1 MIDIAVIGAGP
12 AGYSAAITARKRDQS
27 VVVIG
32 QNTGWLAR
40 AEHVAN
46 YPGLPD
52 ISGRD
57 LLSAMANQAQALG
70 AELRPGVVHQVIA
83 MGDSFALSL
92 GADFIEARRVI
103 LCTGAKQPKL
113 LPGENE
119 LLGRGVSYC
128 GTCDGMLYRG
138 RRVAVIAQGPEAVSE
153 ANFLAGLCREV
164 VYFGKPEDALDPRIV
179 VSGQKPEAILGEA
192 SVSGLRAGGE
202 DLPFDGVFI
211 FREAAALSALLPGLE
226 MDGAFIRVDRR
237 MQTNL
242 PGVFAAGDC
251 TGLPLQVAK
260 AVGEGCVAAISA
272 ATALV
277 ARAVGTVRITQH
289 PFLKLRPIPLVI
301 NSRSIFCRPKAV
313 LRRAVSR
320 ICPAGKTARPVT
332 ACRVSRRITCRQ
344 TCFRRFA
351 AGTPVPEPHR
361 CLPVFDCRPPDAPA
375 VGVIKIDKRRRIDFQ
390 PLSRNKRLHFRRRRP
405 LKNWQR
411 NFPFRK

>member
-103 LCTGAKQPKL
+103 LCTGARQPKL

-138 RRVAVIAQGPEAVSE
+138 GRVAVIAQGPEAVSE
-153 ANFLAGLCREV
+153 ANFLAG
-164 VYFGKPEDALDPRIV
+164 G
-179 VSGQKPEAILGEA
+179 
-192 SVSGLRAGGE
+192 RAR
-202 DLPFDGVFI
+202 P
-211 FREAAALSALLPGLE
+211 PY
-226 MDGAFIRVDRR
+226 RR
-237 MQTNL
+237 Q
-242 PGVFAAGDC
+242 
-251 TGLPLQVAK
+251 
-260 AVGEGCVAAISA
+260 
-272 ATALV
+272 
-277 ARAVGTVRITQH
+277 
-289 PFLKLRPIPLVI
+289 
-301 NSRSIFCRPKAV
+301 RPKAGGDFG
-313 LRRAVSR
+313 RGFRF
-320 ICPAGKTARPVT
+320 RP
-332 ACRVSRRITCRQ
+332 SRRG
-344 TCFRRFA
+344 RR
-351 AGTPVPEPHR
+351 
-361 CLPVFDCRPPDAPA
+361 PA
-375 VGVIKIDKRRRIDFQ
+375 V
-390 PLSRNKRLHFRRRRP
+390 
-405 LKNWQR
+405 
-411 NFPFRK
+411 